1 MNQSVFKLESLL
13 ETHEQPFMVIGTDL
27 HVLAVNQAWEIIFGV
42 GRDQQIGKPCCDQ
55 QGTCRHQRLFQTLE
69 PYAGIFSIEEPGK
82 EKKLLNVRGYPL
94 LDADGRLHLGE
105 SQTLLNKKGAE
116 IQQTGM
122 IGKSEAFL
130 QLKNQLQQASGLQ
143 APVLL
148 LGETGTG
155 KELAAEFVHRH
166 SQHAH
171 GEFVIADCT
180 VFGEELFESELFGH
194 EKGAFTGA
202 ASNKKGLFEL
212 ADNGT
217 LFLDEI
223 GELPL
228 SQQAK
233 LLRALESG
241 QFRRVGG
248 TATLKA
254 NVRVVCATHRNLA
267 EMVRQGR
274 FREDLFYRLS
284 VFPVKLPPLRDRK
297 QDIPLLVEHF
307 LKIFGQL
314 RGQQVSICRE
324 GLIKLI
330 QHSWPGNIRELR
342 NCLQLAGGLSGGSI
356 IQPVDIHFMQMM
368 GGQAEPAKLDTGDIE
383 LPEQISSHAM
393 SPVEQYEAGF
403 ITGLIKKY
411 QGNRKLIAAEM
422 NISER
427 TLYRKLNRL
436 NLN

>member
-1 MNQSVFKLESLL
+1 
-13 ETHEQPFMVIGTDL
+13 
-27 HVLAVNQAWEIIFGV
+27 
-42 GRDQQIGKPCCDQ
+42 
-55 QGTCRHQRLFQTLE
+55 
-69 PYAGIFSIEEPGK
+69 
-82 EKKLLNVRGYPL
+82 
-94 LDADGRLHLGE
+94 
-105 SQTLLNKKGAE
+105 
-116 IQQTGM
+116 
-122 IGKSEAFL
+122 
-130 QLKNQLQQASGLQ
+130 
-143 APVLL
+143 L

-307 LKIFGQL
+307 LKVFGQL
-314 RGQQVSICRE
+314 RGQQVSISRE

-368 GGQAEPAKLDTGDIE
+368 GGQAELAKLDTGDIE
-383 LPEQISSHAM
+383 LPEQISTHAM

-403 ITGLIKKY
+403 ITSLIKKY